1 MNGVFSLLKNR
12 YYRSAARAEQYIDMF
27 KCPLC
32 GLPLFLV
39 EHRSMVCRQRHTF
52 DFSKQGYIHFLTKPA
67 KVKYD
72 QALFTARRE
81 MIAAQGLYAP
91 MTALIRELLVSHLLQ
106 PTTGSG
112 SPGSA
117 ARLGFSTSPLRI
129 LDAGAGEGSHLA
141 QITADLPAQGFGLD
155 IAKAGIAMAA
165 AHYEGPIWMVGD
177 LAQAPFA
184 DHSFDAI
191 INLLSPAS
199 YGEFARLLR
208 DGGIVIKVVPGDDYL
223 IELRELLLP
232 DRKQAYSPARTT
244 ARFREQLR
252 LVEAIPLRYTRT
264 LDSNAVSGLLHM
276 TPLGWHRTPTAYNW
290 EGLPRLA
297 ITVELLVLVGKLP

>member
-1 MNGVFSLLKNR
+1 MNGVFRLLKNR
-12 YYRSAARAEQYIDMF
+12 YYRSAARAEQYIHMF
-27 KCPLC
+27 KCPVC

-67 KVKYD
+67 KVIYD

-91 MTALIRELLVSHLLQ
+91 MTALIRELLVTHLLQ
-106 PTTGSG
+106 PNP
-112 SPGSA
+112 PGSA
-117 ARLGFSTSPLRI
+117 DPLDFSASPLRI

-165 AHYEGPIWMVGD
+165 AQYEGPIWMVGD

-184 DHSFDAI
+184 DHSFGAI

-199 YGEFARLLR
+199 YGEFARLLK
-208 DGGIVIKVVPGDDYL
+208 DDGIVIKVVPGDDYL
-223 IELRELLLP
+223 IELRELLMP
-232 DRKQAYSPARTT
+232 DREQAYSPARTI
-244 ARFREQLR
+244 ARFCEQLR
-252 LVEAIPLRYTRT
+252 LVKAIPLRYTRT

-276 TPLGWHRTPTAYNW
+276 TPLAWHRASTAFTW
-290 EGLPRLA
+290 EDLPRMA